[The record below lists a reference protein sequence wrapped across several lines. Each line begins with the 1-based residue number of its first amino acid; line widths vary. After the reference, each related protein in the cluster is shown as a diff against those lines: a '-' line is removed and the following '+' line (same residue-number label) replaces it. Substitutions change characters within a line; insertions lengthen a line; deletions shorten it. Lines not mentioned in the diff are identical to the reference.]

1 MIIVFISAFFVIFT
15 IDSIFKNDMNCLPN
29 EGGKIVCNLDD
40 VGASFV
46 IKAVVIGFF
55 ILLSIISL
63 YLVVTNVMPSGA
75 FYVRRGEKKL

>member
-15 IDSIFKNDMNCLPN
+15 IDSIFKNDLNCLPN
-29 EGGKIVCNLDD
+29 ESGKIICNLDD

-46 IKAVVIGFF
+46 IKSVVIGFF
-55 ILLSIISL
+55 ILLSIVSL
-63 YLVVTNVMPSGA
+63 YLVVTNVMPSGT